1 MTPPINIDGDTVE
14 AITMDGTSVSEVTVD
29 GDTVFGA
36 IPDSALTQDLVAWY
50 RFEDGDARDYT
61 ATLNANF
68 ADTTAYDGTVN
79 GATFQSSGG
88 VTDFESGSNSGA
100 FDFDAD
106 NIEVS
111 LPTYSQLSVSVWV
124 NWDDLNTEF
133 LGPFDTFGNIRPHQF
148 TFEDDG
154 GDTDVLACSTPDGT
168 FQFGSVSPNEW
179 THLLATYDGSTV
191 TTYLN
196 GSQANSGSASF
207 SANLS
212 EVGIGARF
220 GDVTSVV
227 TDGRIDDVRVYNRA
241 LTSSEVTDIYNATKP

>member
-1 MTPPINIDGDTVE
+1 MARRTV
-14 AITMDGTSVSEVTVD
+14 SVNDRTAPASGRTV
-29 GDTVFGA
+29 GGPA

-61 ATLNANF
+61 ATLDAQF
-68 ADTTAYDGTVN
+68 ADSTAYDGTVN
-79 GATFQSSGG
+79 GATFQSNGG
-88 VTDFESGSNSGA
+88 VTDFENGTNSGA
-100 FDFDAD
+100 FDFDND

-124 NWDDLNTEF
+124 NWDDFNTSY
-133 LGPFDTFGNIRPHQF
+133 LGPFDTYGSIDTHQF
-148 TFEDDG
+148 TFHDDG
-154 GDTDVLACSTPDGT
+154 GDSGVLACLTPDGT
-168 FQFGSVSPNEW
+168 FQFGSVSPDEW

-207 SANLS
+207 SADLS

-220 GDVTSVV
+220 GDTTTVV
-227 TDGRIDDVRVYNRA
+227 ADGRIDDVRIYNRA